1 MALFRP
7 GHKPC
12 ALIKFRRQKCRTAYC
27 MLPLRLRNH
36 LGKVCALAATMLI
49 LPVLAN
55 AQTQNQGGN
64 IQGQNGNI
72 PVVPE
77 ANAVWV

>member
-1 MALFRP
+1 
-7 GHKPC
+7 
-12 ALIKFRRQKCRTAYC
+12 

-36 LGKVCALAATMLI
+36 LGKVCALAATMLN
-49 LPVLAN
+49 LPVLAH

-64 IQGQNGNI
+64 IQGQNGNT